1 MKKNSNK
8 VIMHEQTSHYRDDYF
23 DILKG
28 FAIISVVIGHS
39 IQYINV
45 DGWQDMLAEKIY
57 MYHLP
62 LFVFISVYFFFP
74 SASKSNIVEYFTKK
88 FISVFLPSLSFGL
101 FFFH

>member
-8 VIMHEQTSHYRDDYF
+8 EIMHEQTSHYRDDYF

-45 DGWQDMLAEKIY
+45 DGW
-57 MYHLP
+57 
-62 LFVFISVYFFFP
+62 
-74 SASKSNIVEYFTKK
+74 
-88 FISVFLPSLSFGL
+88 
-101 FFFH
+101 